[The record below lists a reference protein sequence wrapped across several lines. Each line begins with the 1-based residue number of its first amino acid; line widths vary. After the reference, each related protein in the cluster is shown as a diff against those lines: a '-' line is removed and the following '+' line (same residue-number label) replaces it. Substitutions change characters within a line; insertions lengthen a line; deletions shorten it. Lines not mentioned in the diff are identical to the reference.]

1 MKFKISYLYILL
13 GFGVVITLFI
23 LSNNDNKN
31 TETPAGNVEN
41 QEMPND
47 EVHKG
52 MQNPVN
58 GNPSK
63 SNVSQEVYKK
73 MDMLKKE
80 VEANPTDTVKIKEY
94 ADFMAAAHR
103 QDEAIKNYEKILS
116 IDPKRNDVL
125 FSLSIIYFTRQDYDN
140 AEKYT
145 SQILRNDKNNTQ
157 AMYNLG
163 AIAASKGQKE
173 KAKEIWNKLISE
185 HPDDESAELAKSSLE
200 KL

>member
-1 MKFKISYLYILL
+1 MKFKIVYLYVVLAL
-13 GFGVVITLFI
+13 GVLVTLFI
-23 LSNNDNKN
+23 LSSNSKS
-31 TETPAGNVEN
+31 TEAPAGNIEN

-52 MQNPVN
+52 MQNPAN

-73 MDMLKKE
+73 MDMLKKA
-80 VEANPTDTVKIKEY
+80 VEANPNDTLKIREY

-103 QDEAIKNYEKILS
+103 QDEAIKNYQKILS
-116 IDPKRNDVL
+116 IDPKRNDIL
-125 FSLSIIYFTRQDYDN
+125 FNLSIIYFTRQDYDK

-145 SQILRNDKNNTQ
+145 NQILKNDKNNTQ

-163 AIAASKGQKE
+163 AIAASEGQKE
-173 KAKEIWNKLISE
+173 RAREIWNKLISE
-185 HPDDESAELAKSSLE
+185 YPGDESAELAKSSLE

>member
-1 MKFKISYLYILL
+1 LKFKISYLYLLL
-13 GFGVVITLFI
+13 GVGIVVILFI
-23 LSNNDNKN
+23 LSNNSEK
-31 TETPAGNVEN
+31 TQVSAGNIEN

-52 MQNPVN
+52 MQNPAD

-63 SNVSQEVYKK
+63 SNVSKEVYQK
-73 MDMLKKE
+73 MDILKKE
-80 VEANPTDTVKIKEY
+80 VEANPNDTIKIREY

-125 FSLSIIYFTRQDYDN
+125 FNLSIIYFTRQDYDN

-145 SQILRNDKNNTQ
+145 NQILKNDKNNAQ

-173 KAKEIWNKLISE
+173 RAMEIWNKLISE
-185 HPDDESAELAKSSLE
+185 HPGDESAELAKSSLE

>member
-1 MKFKISYLYILL
+1 MKFKVSYLYLLL
-13 GFGVVITLFI
+13 GVAVIVILFV
-23 LSNNDNKN
+23 LSNDNSTPESA
-31 TETPAGNVEN
+31 TENIEN

-52 MQNPVN
+52 LQNPVD

-63 SNVSQEVYKK
+63 SNVSSDVYKK

-80 VEANPTDTVKIKEY
+80 VDANPNDTSKMRVY
-94 ADFMAAAHR
+94 AEFMAAAHR
-103 QDEAIKNYEKILS
+103 QDEAIVYYQKILN

-125 FSLSIIYFTRQDYDN
+125 FNLSIIYYTRQDYDN

-145 SQILRNDKNNTQ
+145 SQILKNDKNNTQ

-173 KAKEIWNKLISE
+173 KARNIWNELISKY
-185 HPDDESAELAKSSLE
+185 PDDETAELAKSSLE